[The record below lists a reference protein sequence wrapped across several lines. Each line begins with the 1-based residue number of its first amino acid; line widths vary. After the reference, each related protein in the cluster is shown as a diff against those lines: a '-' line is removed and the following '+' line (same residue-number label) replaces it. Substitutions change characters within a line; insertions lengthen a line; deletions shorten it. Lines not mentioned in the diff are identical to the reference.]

1 MRVGKRGRRADDD
14 RRGGWVG
21 LGGDGGVASP
31 LLLACFCGR
40 RVSLARCNGELR
52 YYPPRGLVLYSLRLK
67 IKGLFTSRNKFFSLI
82 TSNVYTHI

>member
-31 LLLACFCGR
+31 LLLWSQGQ
-40 RVSLARCNGELR
+40 LG
-52 YYPPRGLVLYSLRLK
+52 
-67 IKGLFTSRNKFFSLI
+67 TM
-82 TSNVYTHI
+82 